1 MTTQIGVQMYTVREF
16 CKTPADI
23 AATCKKLARM
33 GFAAVQTSALGP
45 IEVGALRKILDD
57 NGLVCAATHIPP
69 TDLKEPQKVLDY
81 HATLGCKLTAIGGFG
96 SQRRNKQEWQT
107 LISDFN
113 GPAKTLAAAGLRLGY
128 HNHHHEF
135 IPFALPEHPESIS
148 PTDTPWQL
156 MIDSFVSDVWFELDT
171 HWVQAGGA
179 DPAMWIGK
187 LPGRVPAIHVKDFV
201 LDVEKNRMFA
211 EVGAGHLN
219 WDAILAASKK
229 AGVQWYLIERDSGP
243 LDPFES
249 LRISRENLLKMG
261 LK

>member
-23 AATCKKLARM
+23 AATCKKLAQL
-33 GFAAVQTSALGP
+33 GFGAVQTSALGP
-45 IEVGALRKILDD
+45 IEVTELRKILDD
-57 NGLVCAATHIPP
+57 NGLICAATHIGPGELDNP
-69 TDLKEPQKVLDY
+69 NKVLDY
-81 HATLGCKLTAIGGFG
+81 HAALGCKLTAIGGFG
-96 SQRRNKQEWQT
+96 FQRQTKAQWQ
-107 LISDFN
+107 DFIKGFN
-113 GPAKTLAAAGLRLGY
+113 PKAKALAAGGLSLGY

-156 MIDSFVSDVWFELDT
+156 LQDNMDRSVWFELDT

-179 DPAMWIGK
+179 DPALWIGK
-187 LPGRVPAIHVKDFV
+187 LAGRVPAIHVKDYT
-201 LDVEKNRMFA
+201 LDAEKNRLFC
-211 EVGAGHLN
+211 EVGAGNLN
-219 WDAILAASKK
+219 WDAILAAAKK

-243 LDPFES
+243 VDAFES
-249 LRISRENLLKMG
+249 LRISRENMLKMG